1 MSPAIE
7 ILFHYSTNDETPLCV
22 SSEQCISL
30 FDVSL
35 VQCSIELKELSQW
48 NAFVMII
55 NIH

>member
-48 NAFVMII
+48 NAFVMIM